1 MATAQSPL
9 TRVHD
14 LLDQLQQEVTAN
26 SSSHHHPSKLSS
38 GKRPG
43 FDWAWCESL

>member
-1 MATAQSPL
+1 MATAQSSL
-9 TRVHD
+9 TRVHN
-14 LLDQLQQEVTAN
+14 LLDQLQEEVRADGAT
-26 SSSHHHPSKLSS
+26 SHPPAKLSS

>member
-14 LLDQLQQEVTAN
+14 LLDQLQQEVMPN
-26 SSSHHHPSKLSS
+26 GSSHHPSKLSS